1 MPWQECSV
9 ASERM
14 AFVQAVQQET
24 ASIAAL
30 CRQFGISRP
39 PGYRWLQRAQAGAP
53 LTNQSRRPHAS
64 PRQTPEAVEQRV
76 LDLRRQHPAWGGRKL
91 HHRLRAE
98 GLEAVPAPSTIT
110 AILRRHGQLPLIPSR
125 RDFLRFEHPEPNRVW
140 QMDFLGHRPL
150 DGGSGRVHPFSLLDD
165 HSRFALE
172 LVACPNQQQPTVQAA
187 LTAVF
192 RQYGLPQ
199 AILCDNG
206 SPWGTAGM
214 GGVSR
219 LDAWLLRLGVEPWHG
234 RPYHP
239 QTQGKVERFHGTIA
253 REVFAH
259 HPVRSLTEA
268 QPHFN
273 AFRHDYNHVRPHEA
287 LDHAT
292 PASRYQP
299 SPRAFPET
307 LPPVVYDA
315 GTLVRTV
322 KAHGSIS
329 WKGRR
334 HFVSRGLIGE
344 PVALQPTEDPA
355 IWSVVYGAFP
365 VVIIDLRRPEEVS
378 RMSPHTCHGSLRSE
392 HAGGIS
398 SGRT

>member
-9 ASERM
+9 ESERM
-14 AFVQAVQQET
+14 AFVVAAQQE
-24 ASIAAL
+24 AGSIAEL

-39 PGYRWLQRAQAGAP
+39 TGYRWLQRAQAGAP
-53 LTNQSRRPHAS
+53 LTNQSRRPYGS
-64 PRQTPEAVEQRV
+64 PRQTPEAIEQRV
-76 LDLRRQHPAWGGRKL
+76 LELRQLHPAWGGRKL

-98 GLEAVPAPSTIT
+98 GLADVPAPSTIT
-110 AILRRHGQLPLIPSR
+110 AILRRHGQLTPIPPR
-125 RDFLRFEHPEPNRVW
+125 RDFLRFEHPEPNLVW
-140 QMDFLGHRPL
+140 QMDFMGHRPL
-150 DGGSGRVHPFSLLDD
+150 DGGGGRVHPFCLLDD
-165 HSRFALE
+165 HSRFALD
-172 LVACPNQQQPTVQAA
+172 LVACPNQQQPTVQVA

-192 RQYGLPQ
+192 RQYGLPA

-214 GGVSR
+214 GGLSR
-219 LDAWLLRLGVEPWHG
+219 LAAWLLRLGVEPWHG

-253 REVFAH
+253 REVFARQR
-259 HPVRSLTEA
+259 PTTLAEA
-268 QPHFN
+268 QAHFD
-273 AFRHDYNHVRPHEA
+273 AFRMSYNHERPHEA

-292 PASRYQP
+292 PVSRYTP
-299 SPRAFPET
+299 SARAFPET
-307 LPPVVYDA
+307 LPPVVYDP

-334 HFVSRGLIGE
+334 HFVSRGLVGE

-355 IWSVVYGAFP
+355 VWSVVYGAYP
-365 VVIIDLRRPEEVS
+365 VVVIDLRRPEEV
-378 RMSPHTCHGSLRSE
+378 
-392 HAGGIS
+392 
-398 SGRT
+398 